1 MYRLADID
9 PKVGNCVL
17 GVMMFILIWF
27 DLILLIVS
35 YIILLEPDLL
45 EFLNL
50 ITSNRQ
56 VIIV

>member
-1 MYRLADID
+1 
-9 PKVGNCVL
+9 
-17 GVMMFILIWF
+17 MMFILIWF